1 MGCRFGREE
10 FHVISVCGEA
20 GRTLRDAGAI
30 DERESFIDARFSAA
44 NGYAEGRSPMRYS
57 GSGLR

>member
-20 GRTLRDAGAI
+20 GHPLATQ
-30 DERESFIDARFSAA
+30 ERLI
-44 NGYAEGRSPMRYS
+44 NGRVALMRGFRRPMVMREAD
-57 GSGLR
+57 LQ